1 MDDFYARTYGLWNPR
16 RSQKDAIYCSIY
28 PQYDDYGVMV
38 PYTNRIPVL
47 TKKVPVYAFDSE
59 NESESDADFNSRK
72 AIQKA
77 EKAAETK
84 MKAKEECEKAKTKLE
99 EAKKALEDCEAKLK
113 TASKKLNRYATVL
126 GEHRYGPRRHQV
138 TMSV

>member
-59 NESESDADFNSRK
+59 DESKSDADFNSRK

-84 MKAKEECEKAKTKLE
+84 NKTRRSKE
-99 EAKKALEDCEAKLK
+99 
-113 TASKKLNRYATVL
+113 S
-126 GEHRYGPRRHQV
+126 
-138 TMSV
+138 S